1 MRLGEQIGSALY
13 EDWRFVEEDLHNIA
27 TRVTEYDS
35 EARLARQEETGHLG
49 LARRIDSPFD
59 GGGHIWVIAR
69 RLQDQE
75 TGEPLTGEPDARVLD
90 EQQSSD
96 AFRVSDLDRWRK
108 TQERMWVIDQ
118 EVRRAREIEA
128 EMENAEKFVW
138 TLRNNDLGH
147 KTKIWVPESA
157 SVNG

>member
-69 RLQDQE
+69 RLRDQE

-96 AFRVSDLDRWRK
+96 AFRVDDLDRWRK
-108 TQERMWVIDQ
+108 TQERMWVLDQ
-118 EVRRAREIEA
+118 EVRRAREIEN

-138 TLRNNDLGH
+138 TLRNKDMGQ

-157 SVNG
+157 AANG

>member
-1 MRLGEQIGSALY
+1 MRLGEQIGSVLY

-27 TRVTEYDS
+27 DRVTEYDS

-49 LARRIDSPFD
+49 LARRIDAPFD

-69 RLQDQE
+69 RLRDKE

-96 AFRVSDLDRWRK
+96 AFRVDDLDRYRK
-108 TQERMWVIDQ
+108 AQERMWILDQ

-138 TLRNNDLGH
+138 TLRNKDLDR
-147 KTKIWVPESA
+147 KDKIWVPA
-157 SVNG
+157 SVTANG